1 MLVRADFALPR
12 GPRGERSRR
21 GFRGRPWAWVVLAVV
36 VFVAALQAAAI
47 AYGLAGPV
55 EGLAKDF
62 VGRPVTGEVKIA
74 ALALALMCMPGRL
87 RLPFLGVVAGVEVLF
102 NAERLVAGSSLH
114 FGNGVMWALV
124 ALAAYAGLRLQ
135 RPDRVAALK
144 AAGVAGI
151 LIVANAASSVWL
163 GLTMDALPYVAD
175 HFVEVADRAL
185 GSPSWV
191 MGRFVHEHG
200 WYLWLITKVY
210 TYLPVGAAVVAFF
223 QLRRSSTEGFPRHH
237 IVRSFILI
245 GAIGPIVY
253 FLFPVVGPA
262 YAFGNEVAGAGW
274 MNVWPHVVPTSLEP
288 VSAYFSQAAP
298 RNCMPSLH
306 TAWATA
312 ILLHALR
319 GPRLLKAFGVFW
331 WVCTISA
338 TLGLGAHYG
347 VDLIAGFVFALT
359 LESAMVRSEDG
370 WHPRRIATVV
380 GGGLAFAAI
389 LLAIRYLSVPM
400 AQSGYL
406 AAVALLGTAVAMAVA
421 YARIAWRPAPLGVV
435 VPAPLGERALAA

>member
-1 MLVRADFALPR
+1 MAPDLAPDLADDDVDAVLLISGSEVGQRIAQRRQLPVQHGADRTAGDNTGTGGRRAQEDDSGGVLAL
-12 GPRGERSRR
+12 EKWRR
-21 GFRGRPWAWVVLAVV
+21 GVS
-36 VFVAALQAAAI
+36 
-47 AYGLAGPV
+47 
-55 EGLAKDF
+55 D
-62 VGRPVTGEVKIA
+62 
-74 ALALALMCMPGRL
+74 
-87 RLPFLGVVAGVEVLF
+87 
-102 NAERLVAGSSLH
+102 ERI
-114 FGNGVMWALV
+114 WALV
-124 ALAAYAGLRLQ
+124 ALAAYAGLRLTG
-135 RPDRVAALK
+135 RERVAAYK

-151 LIVANAASSVWL
+151 LIVANACSAVWL
-163 GLTMDALPYVAD
+163 GLTMEALPYVAD

-210 TYLPVGAAVVAFF
+210 TYLPVGAAVVAYF

-237 IVRSFILI
+237 IVKSFILI

-262 YAFGNEVAGAGW
+262 YAFGNEVVGAGW

-312 ILLHALR
+312 ILLHSLR
-319 GPRLLKAFGVFW
+319 GPRLLKLFGVFW

-347 VDLIAGFVFALT
+347 VDLIAGLVFALT
-359 LESAMVRSEDG
+359 LEAG
-370 WHPRRIATVV
+370 ALPREPWVFDAA
-380 GGGLAFAAI
+380 AFA
-389 LLAIRYLSVPM
+389 
-400 AQSGYL
+400 
-406 AAVALLGTAVAMAVA
+406 
-421 YARIAWRPAPLGVV
+421 
-435 VPAPLGERALAA
+435 

>member
-1 MLVRADFALPR
+1 MLVREDFALPR
-12 GPRGERSRR
+12 GPRGERPRS
-21 GFRGRPWAWVVLAVV
+21 GFRNSPWMWAVLAVV
-36 VFVAALQAAAI
+36 VFVAAIQAAATV
-47 AYGLAGPV
+47 YGLAGPV

-74 ALALALMCMPGRL
+74 ALALALMCMPARL
-87 RLPFLGVVAGVEVLF
+87 RLPFAGVVVGTEVLF
-102 NAERLVAGSSLH
+102 NAERLAAGSPLH
-114 FGNGVMWALV
+114 FGNGVMWGLV
-124 ALAAYAGLRLQ
+124 ALAAYAGLRLTGREQ
-135 RPDRVAALK
+135 VAAFK

-151 LIVANAASSVWL
+151 LIVANACSSVWL
-163 GLTMDALPYVAD
+163 GLTMEALPYVAD

-200 WYLWLITKVY
+200 WYLALITKVY
-210 TYLPVGAAVVAFF
+210 TYLPVGAAVVAYF

-237 IVRSFILI
+237 IVRSFVLI

-312 ILLHALR
+312 ILVHSLR
-319 GPRLLKAFGVFW
+319 GPRLLKVFGVVW

-338 TLGLGAHYG
+338 TLGIGAHYG

-359 LESAMVRSEDG
+359 LEAAMVRPEDG

-380 GGGLAFAAI
+380 GGALAFVAI
-389 LLAIRYLSVPM
+389 LLSIRYLSVPM

-406 AAVALLGTAVAMAVA
+406 AAGALLGAAGAMAVA
-421 YARIAWRPAPLGVV
+421 YARIARPPSPDGAVAPRPV
-435 VPAPLGERALAA
+435 GEQALAA

>member
-12 GPRGERSRR
+12 GPRGERPRR
-21 GFRGRPWAWVVLAVV
+21 GFGPWGWIALAVV
-36 VFVAALQAAAI
+36 LFVAAIQVAATV
-47 AYGLAGPV
+47 YGLPGPV

-62 VGRPVTGEVKIA
+62 VGRPVTGEVKVA
-74 ALALALMCMPGRL
+74 ALALALMCMPARL
-87 RLPFLGVVAGVEVLF
+87 RLPFVGVVVTAEVLF
-102 NAERLVAGSSLH
+102 NAERLAVGSPLH
-114 FGNGVMWALV
+114 FGNGVMWGLV
-124 ALAAYAGLRLQ
+124 ALAAYAALGLTGRE
-135 RPDRVAALK
+135 RVAAYK

-151 LIVANAASSVWL
+151 LIVANACSAVWL
-163 GLTMDALPYVAD
+163 GLTMEALPYVAD

-200 WYLWLITKVY
+200 WYLALITKVY

-288 VSAYFSQAAP
+288 VSAYFSQVAP

-319 GPRLLKAFGVFW
+319 GPRLLKAFGVVW

-347 VDLIAGFVFALT
+347 VDLIAGLVFALT
-359 LESAMVRSEDG
+359 LEAALVRPEDG

-380 GGGLAFAAI
+380 GGALAFAAI

-406 AAVALLGTAVAMAVA
+406 AAVALLGTAGAMVVA
-421 YARIAWRPAPLGVV
+421 YARIARPPSPDGAV
-435 VPAPLGERALAA
+435 VPSPVGEQALAA

>member
-1 MLVRADFALPR
+1 M
-12 GPRGERSRR
+12 
-21 GFRGRPWAWVVLAVV
+21 WAVLAVV
-36 VFVAALQAAAI
+36 VFVAAIQAAATV
-47 AYGLAGPV
+47 YGLAGPV

-62 VGRPVTGEVKIA
+62 VGRPVTGEVKVA
-74 ALALALMCMPGRL
+74 ALALALMCMPARL
-87 RLPFLGVVAGVEVLF
+87 RLPFIGVVVGTEILF
-102 NAERLVAGSSLH
+102 NAERFAAGTSLH
-114 FGNGVMWALV
+114 FGNGVMWGLV
-124 ALAAYAGLRLQ
+124 ALAAYAGLRLTG
-135 RPDRVAALK
+135 RERVAAYK

-151 LIVANAASSVWL
+151 LIVANACSAVWL
-163 GLTMDALPYVAD
+163 GLTMEALPYVAD

-245 GAIGPIVY
+245 GAIGPVVY

-274 MNVWPHVVPTSLEP
+274 MNIWPHVVPTSLEP

-319 GPRLLKAFGVFW
+319 GPRLLKAFGVLW
-331 WVCTISA
+331 WVFTISA

-347 VDLIAGFVFALT
+347 VDLVAGLVFALT
-359 LESAMVRSEDG
+359 LEAALVRPEDG

-380 GGGLAFAAI
+380 GGSLAFVAI
-389 LLAIRYLSVPM
+389 LLAIRYLSVSM
-400 AQSGYL
+400 AQSGYF
-406 AAVALLGTAVAMAVA
+406 AAVALLGTVAVMAAA
-421 YARIAWRPAPLGVV
+421 YARIARPPSPGGVV
-435 VPAPLGERALAA
+435 AVPPVGERALAA